1 MRVGWVG
8 GWTWGEGGGGV
19 HTELYTVT
27 TEMILPKMGIDVYNF
42 IVL

>member
-1 MRVGWVG
+1 MWG
-8 GWTWGEGGGGV
+8 GWEGGPGARVGGGV
-19 HTELYTVT
+19 HTELYPVT